1 MKTNSILTV
10 ALVATMIFGTAQTQA
25 ALTLT
30 WGAGTDDSLVLSTST
45 VQTRIDVPL
54 LSVAYLGV
62 FDSAVSKSTFSGYK
76 KASDF
81 LTGFTQLASSSIGS
95 GTGSLA
101 GTFLGGGTI
110 ATATGDIY
118 KDKQYYYIIG
128 NSSTFADSTQVGVF
142 TKSTW
147 TIKTNPTGPTSQSV
161 TSDIN
166 QVVNDVSGILFGGYL
181 AGGGM
186 ITGGTNRADA
196 YQLSLIPEPSS
207 ASLLALG
214 VAGLVALRARRK
226 S

>member
-62 FDSAVSKSTFSGYK
+62 FDRAVSKSTFSAYK
-76 KASDF
+76 TASEF
-81 LTGFTQLASSSIGS
+81 LTGFTQLASSSIGN
-95 GTGSLA
+95 GTSVA
-101 GTFLGGGTI
+101 GTFSGGGTI